1 MSFWRLVKGDSE
13 VVCVRVV
20 TVEAIAGPSG
30 EASRA
35 RPSFT
40 EPAITARLD
49 GLSVMQCEL
58 GETYRFGLPPV
69 LCFNVIGIERFLMC
83 VKTCCALLSVEG
95 KVRGQI
101 PLAFLRAAAGLY
113 FFSELQKAQIDSHFS
128 IPSTPVVGHE

>member
-69 LCFNVIGIERFLMC
+69 LCFNMIGIERFLIC

-95 KVRGQI
+95 KIRGQI
-101 PLAFLRAAAGLY
+101 PTCLTEGSRRLVFLLGVA
-113 FFSELQKAQIDSHFS
+113 E
-128 IPSTPVVGHE
+128 STDRFTFLDRKYTSCWP